1 MLFNTVSVLLN
12 RIMYVFGA
20 LRCKCNNCECSC
32 CCSALIMQNRL
43 PIRLERMETNRMKKL
58 DTTKMMNLS
67 LLVRNLKVVGR
78 KGLHNYYT

>member
-1 MLFNTVSVLLN
+1 
-12 RIMYVFGA
+12 
-20 LRCKCNNCECSC
+20 
-32 CCSALIMQNRL
+32 MQNRL